1 MNTTVL
7 ILSALVALC
16 VGGALVWALLSGKIN
31 ALRSQLSDSQAQTKV
46 LETQNEMLRR
56 SREDDERHHAESLKA
71 QEDRFGETLEKV
83 TAQMKDATA
92 RMLKERQEEFS
103 ASSKDDLGQIVTPLR
118 ETIDKMKQAMN
129 ENALKQNELSGQMKA
144 NLENMMRH
152 SDAARKSA
160 DDLTQALRHGTKVQG
175 NWGEK
180 VLDELLQAQGLTR
193 GIHYDVQST
202 LRDASGAAVKGDSDK
217 RMCPDVILHLDQRR
231 EVIIDSKVSL
241 SAFMDYINATD
252 EQVRRNA
259 LAAHI
264 QSLQKHVNEL
274 SKKKYTAYVKPPK
287 VCVDYVIMFVP
298 NIGALWT
305 ALNEQPDLWRRAME
319 KNVFIADEQTLYAA
333 LRIINLTWQQIAQV
347 ENYKKVFDL
356 ADEMM
361 KRVGQFSKAYQ
372 DMGKA
377 LAKAQNAYNEG
388 AKKLSPSEQSI
399 LKTCDDLKKLGAKED
414 PGNRILVPSLDDS
427 AAEHLVVSSVPDG
440 ELSGG
445 DSPLG
450 LVEQDEQ
457 AAASQN

>member
-7 ILSALVALC
+7 ILSSLVALC
-16 VGGALVWALLSGKIN
+16 AGGALAWALLGRKIN
-31 ALRSQLSDSQAQTKV
+31 ALRSQLSDSQAEAKV
-46 LETQNEMLRR
+46 LETQNEMLRH

-92 RMLKERQEEFS
+92 QMLKERQEEFS
-103 ASSKDDLGQIVTPLR
+103 ASSKDNLGQIVTPLR

-180 VLDELLQAQGLTR
+180 VLDELLQSQGLTR
-193 GIHYDVQST
+193 GVHYDVQAT
-202 LRDASGAAVKGDSDK
+202 LREADGSAVLSEDEK
-217 RMCPDVILHLDQRR
+217 RKCPDVILHLDQRR
-231 EVIIDSKVSL
+231 DVIIDSKVSL
-241 SAFMDYINATD
+241 SAFMDYVSATD

-259 LAAHI
+259 LASHI

-274 SKKKYTAYVKPPK
+274 SKKNYSAYVKPPK

-347 ENYKKVFDL
+347 ENYRKVFAL

-361 KRVGQFSKAYQ
+361 TRVGQFTKKYKEIG
-372 DMGKA
+372 DA
-377 LAKAQNAYNEG
+377 LAKAQKVYDEG
-388 AKKLSPSEQSI
+388 SRKLAPSGKSI
-399 LKTCDDLKKLGAKED
+399 LKTCDKLKELGAKED
-414 PGNRILVPSLDDS
+414 TENPIIVPDSDDS
-427 AAEHLVVSSVPDG
+427 AAEHLVVGGVPDG

-445 DSPLG
+445 DASLG
-450 LVEQDEQ
+450 LVE
-457 AAASQN
+457 

>member
-1 MNTTVL
+1 MNITVL
-7 ILSALVALC
+7 ILSSLVALC
-16 VGGALVWALLSGKIN
+16 AGAAIAWAFLGGKIN
-31 ALRSQLSDSQAQTKV
+31 ALRSQLSDSQAETKV
-46 LETQNEMLRR
+46 LETQNEMLRH

-92 RMLKERQEEFS
+92 QMLKERQEEFS

-180 VLDELLQAQGLTR
+180 VLDELLQSQGLTR
-193 GIHYDVQST
+193 GVHYDVQAT
-202 LRDASGAAVKGDSDK
+202 LREADGSAVLSEDEK
-217 RMCPDVILHLDQRR
+217 RKCPDVILHLDQRR
-231 EVIIDSKVSL
+231 DVIIDSKVSL
-241 SAFMDYINATD
+241 SAFMDYVSATD

-259 LAAHI
+259 LASHI

-274 SKKKYTAYVKPPK
+274 SKKNYSAYVKPPK

-347 ENYKKVFDL
+347 ENYKKVFAL

-361 KRVGQFSKAYQ
+361 TRVGQFTKAYK
-372 DMGKA
+372 DMGVA
-377 LAKAQNAYNEG
+377 LAKAQKAYDDG
-388 AKKLSPSEQSI
+388 SRKLAPSGQSI
-399 LKTCDDLKKLGAKED
+399 LKTCDKLKELGAKED
-414 PGNRILVPSLDDS
+414 TCNPILVPDSDDS
-427 AAEHLVVSSVPDG
+427 AAEHLVVGGVPDG

-445 DSPLG
+445 DASLG
-450 LVEQDEQ
+450 LVE
-457 AAASQN
+457 

>member
-7 ILSALVALC
+7 ILSVLVALC
-16 VGGALVWALLSGKIN
+16 AGGALAWALLAGKIN
-31 ALRSQLSDSQAQTKV
+31 SLRSQLSDSQAQTKV
-46 LETQNEMLRR
+46 LETQNEMLRH
-56 SREDDERHHAESLKA
+56 SREDDERHHEESLKA

-92 RMLKERQEEFS
+92 QMLKERQEEFS
-103 ASSKDDLGQIVTPLR
+103 ASSKDNLGQIVTPLR

-180 VLDELLQAQGLTR
+180 VLDELLQSQGLTR
-193 GIHYDVQST
+193 GVHYDVQAT
-202 LRDASGAAVKGDSDK
+202 LREADGSAVLSEDEK
-217 RMCPDVILHLDQRR
+217 RKCPDVILHLDRR
-231 EVIIDSKVSL
+231 RDVIIDSKVSL
-241 SAFMDYINATD
+241 SAFMDYVGATD

-259 LAAHI
+259 LASHI

-274 SKKKYTAYVKPPK
+274 SKKNYSAYVKPPK

-347 ENYKKVFDL
+347 ENYKKVFAL

-361 KRVGQFSKAYQ
+361 TRVGQFTKKYKEIG
-372 DMGKA
+372 DA
-377 LAKAQNAYNEG
+377 LAKAQKVYDEG
-388 AKKLSPSEQSI
+388 SRKLAPSGKSI
-399 LKTCDDLKKLGAKED
+399 LKTCDKLKELGAKED
-414 PGNRILVPSLDDS
+414 TENPIIVPDSDDS
-427 AAEHLVVSSVPDG
+427 AAEHLVVGGVPDG

-445 DSPLG
+445 DASLG
-450 LVEQDEQ
+450 LVE
-457 AAASQN
+457 

>member
-1 MNTTVL
+1 MDELVL
-7 ILSALVALC
+7 AFAILSSLC
-16 VGGALVWALLSGKIN
+16 VGAGVAWIILSKRVN
-31 ALRSQLSDSQAQTKV
+31 SLQTKLSDATSKTEV
-46 LETQNEMLRR
+46 LRTQNEMLSRA
-56 SREDDERHHAESLKA
+56 REDDERHHAESLKA

-83 TAQMKDATA
+83 TAQMKDATDQ
-92 RMLKERQEEFS
+92 MLKQRQEEFS

-193 GIHYDVQST
+193 GVHYDVQAT
-202 LRDASGAAVKGDSDK
+202 LREADGSAVLSEDEK
-217 RMCPDVILHLDQRR
+217 RKCPDVILHLDQRR
-231 EVIIDSKVSL
+231 DVIIDSKVSL
-241 SAFMDYINATD
+241 SAFMDYVNATD

-259 LAAHI
+259 LSAHI
-264 QSLQKHVNEL
+264 QSLQKHVKEL
-274 SKKKYTAYVKPPK
+274 SKKNYTAYVKPPK

-319 KNVFIADEQTLYAA
+319 NDVFIADEQTLYAA

-347 ENYKKVFDL
+347 ENYKQVFDL
-356 ADEMM
+356 ADEMI
-361 KRVGQFSKAYQ
+361 KRVKQFSKAYK
-372 DMGKA
+372 DMGDA
-377 LAKAQNAYNEG
+377 LVKAQNAYNEG
-388 AKKLSPSEQSI
+388 AKKLSPSGQSI
-399 LKTCDDLKKLGAKED
+399 LKTCDKLKELGAKED

-440 ELSGG
+440 ELSGS

-450 LVEQDEQ
+450 LVEKDE
-457 AAASQN
+457 

>member
-7 ILSALVALC
+7 ILSSLVALC
-16 VGGALVWALLSGKIN
+16 AGGALAWAFLGRKIN
-31 ALRSQLSDSQAQTKV
+31 ALRSQLSDSQAEAKV
-46 LETQNEMLRR
+46 LETQNEMLRH

-92 RMLKERQEEFS
+92 QMLKERQEEFS
-103 ASSKDDLGQIVTPLR
+103 ASSKDNLGQIVTPLR

-180 VLDELLQAQGLTR
+180 VLDELLQSQGLTR
-193 GIHYDVQST
+193 GVHYDVQAT
-202 LRDASGAAVKGDSDK
+202 LREADGSAVLSEDEK
-217 RMCPDVILHLDQRR
+217 RKCPDVILHLDQRR
-231 EVIIDSKVSL
+231 DVIIDSKVSL
-241 SAFMDYINATD
+241 SAFMDYVSATD

-259 LAAHI
+259 LASHI

-274 SKKKYTAYVKPPK
+274 SKKNYSAYVKPPK

-347 ENYKKVFDL
+347 ENYRKVFAL

-361 KRVGQFSKAYQ
+361 TRVGQFTKKYKEIG
-372 DMGKA
+372 DA
-377 LAKAQNAYNEG
+377 LAKAQKVYDEG
-388 AKKLSPSEQSI
+388 SRKLAPSGKSI
-399 LKTCDDLKKLGAKED
+399 LKTCDKLKELGAKED
-414 PGNRILVPSLDDS
+414 TENPIIVPDSDDS
-427 AAEHLVVSSVPDG
+427 AAEHLVVGGVPDG

-445 DSPLG
+445 DASLG
-450 LVEQDEQ
+450 LVE
-457 AAASQN
+457 